1 MRILFVHNR
10 YLIRAGEDAVWD
22 SEQRLLL
29 ERGHEVITYTRDNR
43 EIAKLSSLRIGLRAV
58 WSAEDYSAV
67 RETIRRRR
75 PDVVAIHNFFPLI
88 SPAVY
93 YAARAEKTPVVQ
105 TLHNFRLLCPGS
117 YLLRDGKVCEDCLG
131 KLAPWPG
138 VLHGCYRQNRV
149 VSGGVAAM
157 LTAHKA
163 LGSWRRMVD
172 VYVALTD
179 FEKAKFIE
187 GGLPA
192 EKMVVKPNF
201 VFLDP
206 GMGKGEGKYAL
217 YVGRLSAEKGLDTM
231 IAAWKE
237 LGQIVP
243 LKIVGSGDLAGRVTE
258 AAGKN
263 PAIEYLGEKSSG
275 EVAELM
281 KRASFLIF
289 PSKWYEGLP
298 MTIIES
304 YASGTP
310 VIAAKLGSMNS
321 LIEHGKIGLHFRP
334 GDVVDLIKQ
343 VKWAVSHPEELEAM
357 RGNARREFKAKYTAD
372 SNYDALMNVYYLA
385 LKRAASRSRKQLQ
398 SFD

>member
-22 SEQRLLL
+22 SEQRLLI
-29 ERGHEVITYTRDNR
+29 ERGHKVITYTHDNR
-43 EIAKLSSLRIGLRAV
+43 EIPRLSSLRIGLRAV
-58 WSAEDYSAV
+58 WSPKDYSAI
-67 RETIRRRR
+67 RETIRQYR

-93 YAARAEKTPVVQ
+93 YAARAEKAPVVQ
-105 TLHNFRLLCPGS
+105 TLHNYRLLCLGS
-117 YLLRDGKVCEDCLG
+117 YLYRDGKLCEDCMG

-138 VLHGCYRQNRV
+138 ILHGCYRQNRV
-149 VSGGVAAM
+149 ASSGVAAM

-163 LGSWRRMVD
+163 LNTWRRMVD

-179 FEKAKFIE
+179 FERSKFIE

-192 EKMVVKPNF
+192 EKIVVKPNF
-201 VFLDP
+201 ALHDP

-231 IAAWKE
+231 IAAWQE

-243 LKIVGSGDLAGRVTE
+243 LKIVGDGALAGRVTE
-258 AAGKN
+258 AASKN
-263 PAIEYLGEKSSG
+263 PGIEFLGEKSRA
-275 EVAELM
+275 EVAEM
-281 KRASFLIF
+281 IKRASFLIF
-289 PSKWYEGLP
+289 PSRWYEGLP
-298 MTIIES
+298 MIIIES

-310 VIAAKLGSMNS
+310 VIASKLGSMNS
-321 LIEHGKIGLHFRP
+321 LIEHERTGLHFRP

-343 VKWAVSHPEELEAM
+343 VKWAASHPAEIEAM
-357 RGNARREFKAKYTAD
+357 RGNARHEFEANYTAD
-372 SNYDALMNVYYLA
+372 RNYEALMNVYDLA
-385 LKRAASRSRKQLQ
+385 LKRASGQPCEPL
-398 SFD
+398 

>member
-10 YLIRAGEDAVWD
+10 YLIRAGEDAVWQ

-43 EIAKLSSLRIGLRAV
+43 EIVKLSSLRIGLRAV
-58 WSAEDYSAV
+58 WSADDYSAV
-67 RETIRRRR
+67 RETIRRQR

-93 YAARAEKTPVVQ
+93 YAARAEKAPVVQ
-105 TLHNFRLLCPGS
+105 TLHNFRLLCLGS
-117 YLLRDGKVCEDCLG
+117 YLFRDGKVCEDCLG
-131 KLAPWPG
+131 KLVPWPG
-138 VLHGCYRQNRV
+138 ILHGCYRQDRI
-149 VSGGVAAM
+149 VSSGVAAM

-179 FEKAKFIE
+179 FEKAKYIE
-187 GGLPA
+187 GGFPA
-192 EKMVVKPNF
+192 EKIVVKPNF

-243 LKIVGSGDLAGRVTE
+243 LKIVGDGVLAGRVAE

-263 PAIEYLGEKSSG
+263 PAIEYLGEKSGG
-275 EVAELM
+275 EVAELI

-289 PSKWYEGLP
+289 PSRWYEGLP

-321 LIEHGKIGLHFRP
+321 LIEHGRIGLHFRP

-343 VKWAVSHPEELEAM
+343 VKWAVSHPAELDAM
-357 RGNARREFKAKYTAD
+357 RANARDEFESRYTPD
-372 SNYDALMNVYYLA
+372 SNYKTLMNVYNLA
-385 LKRAASRSRKQLQ
+385 LKRAAGRSRKPLH